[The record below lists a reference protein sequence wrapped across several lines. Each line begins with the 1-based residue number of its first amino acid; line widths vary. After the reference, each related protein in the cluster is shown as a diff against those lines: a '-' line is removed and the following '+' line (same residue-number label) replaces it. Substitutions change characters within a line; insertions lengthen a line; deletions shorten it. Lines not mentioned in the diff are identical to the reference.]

1 VPSPPSS
8 TRPAAS
14 QRDER
19 RLLVVARGHGALVR
33 ASAADSAVWHGD
45 GREDDRQ
52 RGNRRGEPRVTG
64 HRRHDAPRQRILVSI
79 CYEDL
84 LAEATREAVI
94 QGHPDLLFNL
104 TSDAWFDGSRIPYLH
119 LELAKLRT
127 IEHRR
132 FLVHATNTGVTA
144 VFDPAGRTAFLLPAR
159 QEASGVARVAWV
171 SGYTPYEAMGDV
183 PLSSPPC

>member
-1 VPSPPSS
+1 MAEPFLRSPSISRVVRGGGGRHRRRRS
-8 TRPAAS
+8 W
-14 QRDER
+14 ER
-19 RLLVVARGHGALVR
+19 SGTTVR
-33 ASAADSAVWHGD
+33 AFLGTLLPDTVP
-45 GREDDRQ
+45 REQ
-52 RGNRRGEPRVTG
+52 
-64 HRRHDAPRQRILVSI
+64 L
-79 CYEDL
+79 
-84 LAEATREAVI
+84 
-94 QGHPDLLFNL
+94 NL

-159 QEASGVARVAWV
+159 QEASGVARVAWM

-183 PLSSPPC
+183 PLFVTTLLMLGMLFAPRRRR